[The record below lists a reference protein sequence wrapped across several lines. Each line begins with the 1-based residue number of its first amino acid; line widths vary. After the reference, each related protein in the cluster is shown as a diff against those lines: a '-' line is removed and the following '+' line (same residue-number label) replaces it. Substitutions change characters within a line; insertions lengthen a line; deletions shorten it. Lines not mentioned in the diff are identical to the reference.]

1 MLSVKEVEQLL
12 AILEEEK
19 SFDVI
24 AQGFHRAFPK
34 HEQFNAATALAV
46 FLQDNMLSPTK
57 RLQAFYVLHD
67 LYKAEPPAGNPFLPV
82 FIDAI
87 KADTSLCERTFV
99 INLLCYSPRDV
110 LTCLP
115 LAFVPMTPHHS
126 HCAHC
131 RTNMSRP
138 FPVVAHGQTLMLH
151 LVAHSYPS
159 GTRRS

>member
-115 LAFVPMTPHHS
+115 LVPMSPHLAL
-126 HCAHC
+126 CALPHQHIAA
-131 RTNMSRP
+131 
-138 FPVVAHGQTLMLH
+138 FPGRCAGQTLMLH
-151 LVAHSYPS
+151 LGARSYPS
-159 GTRRS
+159 GIRRS